1 MAKIQ
6 RVALV
11 TGGGMGMGEATS
23 LRLARDGMAVAVLDI
38 NIEAATAVANAIRA
52 AGGTAVA
59 VGADVS
65 DRAQVEQAVDTV
77 AQILGPIGVL
87 VNNAGIEDF
96 TPFAQI
102 ADAVWDKLISV
113 NLTGAYLVTQIVL
126 PQMLSQQW
134 GRIIN
139 ISSMGAQVGAA
150 NMVHYSAAKGGIIA
164 MTRSLAVELGA
175 KGITVNSVAPGFID
189 TPMARRTIEKSSIT
203 ASLPNLLKTYP
214 IPRLGKPEEVAAA
227 CAFFA
232 AEDAGYITAQLL
244 GVNGGT
250 AV

>member
-1 MAKIQ
+1 MSNRQ

-38 NIEAATAVANAIRA
+38 NIDAATAVANTIRA
-52 AGGTAVA
+52 AGGTAMAVA
-59 VGADVS
+59 ADVS
-65 DRAQVEQAVDTV
+65 NRAQVERAVV
-77 AQILGPIGVL
+77 AIAQTLGPIGVL

-126 PQMLSQQW
+126 PHMLDQQW

-203 ASLPNLLKTYP
+203 ASLSSLLKTYP
-214 IPRLGKPEEVAAA
+214 IPRLGKSEEVAAA

-232 AEDAGYITAQLL
+232 SEEAGYITAQLL